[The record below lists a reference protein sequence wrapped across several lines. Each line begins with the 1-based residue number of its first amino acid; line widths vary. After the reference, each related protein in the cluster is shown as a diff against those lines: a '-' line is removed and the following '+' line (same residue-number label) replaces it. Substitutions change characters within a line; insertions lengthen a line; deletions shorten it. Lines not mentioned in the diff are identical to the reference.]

1 MSMRTNKRESKSVE
15 IKTKTELQDQTN
27 IKRVR
32 LKKKNE
38 IKKEE
43 VCESVCQRSKDRQSN
58 RFKMLVVT
66 TTY

>member
-32 LKKKNE
+32 LKKKIE